1 MRKSID
7 FVKKVL
13 TFQPAN
19 DKMIKS
25 FESGKK
31 ISRILKKLF
40 EKHLTSSKRCVII
53 NELTSREG
61 SKSTL
66 KIEQSKTQEKTLVK
80 ITLSN

>member
-25 FESGKK
+25 LESEKENFEN
-31 ISRILKKLF
+31 F
-40 EKHLTSSKRCVII
+40 EKTFW
-53 NELTSREG
+53 
-61 SKSTL
+61 
-66 KIEQSKTQEKTLVK
+66 KTLDK
-80 ITLSN
+80 LKTMCYNKQADLKRGQQKHLEN